1 MRPWKA
7 SGPGVTRSSVPSRSR
22 AGGLLLLLL
31 SAAVGCDRDASDSA
45 PAPDRG
51 TPVAVW
57 VVEGEEISEER
68 RWTGSLEPL
77 RVHPMHAPT
86 EARVAQVSVRDGD
99 RVGAGAVLLRLAGV
113 AEDARREVLA
123 EREARLAQEL
133 ERWREL
139 AAVGAAGPGE
149 VVAAELR
156 LFEAREALASL
167 DALRDAMALR
177 AGVAGRVVGVASAP
191 GMLTAPGQLL
201 LALEEDGSYGVRL
214 RVPAGEARWF
224 HDPTHLQIEGSGGDR
239 WAVERVAPGPDAMP
253 GYVQVDVYPEDGIPM
268 DRQGATVWFR
278 APASVRV
285 VPWTAVATEGNVS
298 WVAVAAPDDE
308 APEEVPPDSRFR
320 VERRAVVL
328 GGARGDGIEVVEG
341 LRDGDRVLRYEPRS
355 HPEGRRVEPRVA
367 EGG

>member
-1 MRPWKA
+1 VRPA
-7 SGPGVTRSSVPSRSR
+7 LGRGEVGRFRVRTHGR

-31 SAAVGCDRDASDSA
+31 STAAACDRDASEAA

-57 VVEGEEISEER
+57 VVEGTELSEER
-68 RWTGSLEPL
+68 GWTGSLAPL
-77 RVHPMHAPT
+77 RVHPMYAPT

-99 RVGAGAVLLRLAGV
+99 RVGAGTLLLRLAGV

-123 EREARLAQEL
+123 EREGRLAEEL
-133 ERWREL
+133 ARWREL
-139 AAVGAAGPGE
+139 ATEGAAGPGE

-167 DALRDAMALR
+167 DALREAMELR
-177 AGVAGRVVGVASAP
+177 AGVAGRVVGLASAP

-201 LALEEDGSYGVRL
+201 LTLEEDGSYGVRL

-224 HDPTHLQIEGSGGDR
+224 DDPSHLVIEGSGGDH
-239 WAVERVAPGPDAMP
+239 WAVGRVALGPDAMP
-253 GYVQVDVYPEDGIPM
+253 GYVQVDLYPEAGPPTN
-268 DRQGATVWFR
+268 RQGATVRFQ
-278 APASVRV
+278 APVSVQV
-285 VPWTAVATEGNVS
+285 VPWTAVATEGDAS

-308 APEEVPPDSRFR
+308 APDDVPAASRFR

-328 GGARGDGIEVVEG
+328 GGAREDGIEVLEG

-367 EGG
+367 AERE